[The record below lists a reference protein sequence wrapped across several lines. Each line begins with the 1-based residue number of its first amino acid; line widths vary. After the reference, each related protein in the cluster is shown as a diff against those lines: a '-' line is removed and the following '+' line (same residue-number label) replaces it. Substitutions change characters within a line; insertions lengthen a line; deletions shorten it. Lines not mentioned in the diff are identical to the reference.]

1 MKMIVNTK
9 TKKEEKAVKDFL
21 DNHEIKFLMVE
32 EEAAV
37 YKTSSPK
44 HLTKKEKQILDN
56 LSQSVD
62 FVNKHRERKVK
73 AKPLNQLLNEL

>member
-9 TKKEEKAVKDFL
+9 SKKQEKVVKTFL
-21 DNHEIKFLMVE
+21 DDLDIEFSIVE

-37 YKTSSPK
+37 YKTSPAK
-44 HLTKKEKQILDN
+44 KLTKKEKQILEN

-62 FVNKHRERKVK
+62 FVNKHRKGKVK
-73 AKPLNQLLNEL
+73 AKSFNQFLNEL

>member
-9 TKKEEKAVKDFL
+9 SKKQEKAILIFLKDL
-21 DNHEIKFLMVE
+21 DIEFTMVE

-37 YKTSSPK
+37 YKTSPTK
-44 HLTKKEKQILDN
+44 HLTKKEKQILEN

-62 FVNKHRERKVK
+62 FVNKHKKGKVK
-73 AKPLNQLLNEL
+73 AKPLNQFLNEL